1 MLQGLKFQNRA
12 ISTEEKA
19 GNEISYVTRTRIGY
33 EDKIIIKI
41 LKQNSRY
48 AIVTKY
54 TSEEL
59 KELGY
64 TSQEILSMPNIAIY
78 DEILINK

>member
-1 MLQGLKFQNRA
+1 M
-12 ISTEEKA
+12 TEDKN

-33 EDKIIIKI
+33 EDKIIVKI
-41 LKQNSRY
+41 LKSNERY
-48 AIVTKY
+48 SIVTKY

-59 KELGY
+59 SELGY
-64 TSQEILSMPNIAIY
+64 TSQEILSMPSIAIY